1 MIGRLTGKLLGDD
14 VEGVVTLDV
23 QGVGYDLAVPLG
35 TIGRARKGPDGL
47 LTVFVHTHVR
57 EDALELFGFSSE
69 LERKVFRL
77 LLGVPNV
84 GPKIALA
91 VLSAL
96 PAPELAQAVV
106 GEDRARLN
114 KVPGVGKK
122 TAERLVLELREK
134 LLKLGPV
141 EAAKGSGNSPHADG
155 EKLMGALTNMG
166 YRPSEA
172 ERAVSALKE
181 RLGRESLSDL
191 LRAALAELSP

>member
-1 MIGRLTGKLLGDD
+1 MIGRLTGKLLSDAGD
-14 VEGVVTLDV
+14 GLVTLDV
-23 QGVGYDLAVPLG
+23 SGVGYDLAVPLG
-35 TIGRARKGPDGL
+35 TTGRTQARAEDGRVTL
-47 LTVFVHTHVR
+47 FVHTHLR
-57 EDALELFGFSSE
+57 QDALELFGFASE
-69 LERKVFRL
+69 LERRVFRL

-106 GEDRARLN
+106 QQDTGRLN
-114 KVPGVGKK
+114 KIPGVGKK
-122 TAERLVLELREK
+122 TAERLILELREK

-141 EAAKGSGNSPHADG
+141 AAPTSGPSAHGDG

-166 YRPSEA
+166 YKPVEA
-172 ERAVSALKE
+172 ERAVASLKP
-181 RLGRESLSDL
+181 RLGREPLADL